1 MPKVR
6 NTFSGL
12 VRRRL
17 RKLVRISRQMAAME
31 PKYLGMLMCFHE
43 KTNRAAQ
50 AEAELKAHKLSY
62 MLISN
67 PAF

>member
-1 MPKVR
+1 M
-6 NTFSGL
+6 
-12 VRRRL
+12 
-17 RKLVRISRQMAAME
+17 RISRQMAAME
-31 PKYLGMLMCFHE
+31 PKYLGMLMRFHE

-50 AEAELKAHKLSY
+50 AEAELEAHKLSY